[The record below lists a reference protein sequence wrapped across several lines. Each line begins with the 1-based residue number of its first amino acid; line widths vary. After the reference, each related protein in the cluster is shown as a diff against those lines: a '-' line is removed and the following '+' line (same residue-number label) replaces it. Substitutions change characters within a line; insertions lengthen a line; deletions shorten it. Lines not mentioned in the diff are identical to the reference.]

1 MLRFSIEALK
11 LKTKFYRYYNE
22 IDVFVEDEDDGAF
35 YEKLLDKIVGNSVR
49 IKRVFGVGGKV
60 NLFQKVNEYIAK
72 PAERKAFFIADGDF
86 DRILN
91 RPFPATSSLYVLE
104 EYCIENFLFEEVAIC
119 NVIQEEKPNK
129 KIKEIKSVIKLNS
142 WLEESVN
149 QLTPLFATFIL
160 IQKYNMGIPNVDV
173 GLGTFLS
180 NSGIP
185 RLEKKKV
192 ERYIARV
199 QASYHARGNKK
210 FKKEII
216 LIEKKLGKSWRR
228 RKRYICGKD
237 YLMPLLR
244 FEVKRYF
251 GRDLNLKS
259 FRFRIMNHCRFD
271 SLSKLGEQIRIV
283 SRAG

>member
-22 IDVFVEDEDDGAF
+22 IDVFVEDEDDEAF
-35 YEKLLDKIVGNSVR
+35 YEKLLDKITGNSVR

-60 NLFQKVNEYIAK
+60 KLFQKVNEYVPK
-72 PAERKAFFIADGDF
+72 PAKRKAFFIADGDF

-91 RPFPATSSLYVLE
+91 RSFPATSNLCVLE
-104 EYCIENFLFEEVAIC
+104 EYCIENFLFEELAIC
-119 NVIQEEKPNK
+119 NVIQEEKPTK
-129 KIKEIKSVIKLNS
+129 EMREIKSVIKLNG

-149 QLTPLFATFIL
+149 QLTPVFATFIL

-185 RLEKKKV
+185 RLKKKKV
-192 ERYIARV
+192 ESYIASV

-210 FKKEII
+210 FKKEIT
-216 LIEKKLGKSWRR
+216 LIEKKMGKSWRR
-228 RKRYICGKD
+228 RKRYICGKN

-244 FEVKRYF
+244 FEVKRSF
-251 GRDLNLKS
+251 GRDLNPKS
-259 FRFRIMNHCRFD
+259 FRFRIMSHCRFD
-271 SLSKLGEQIRIV
+271 SLSKLGEQIKIV
-283 SRAG
+283 SHAG

>member
-1 MLRFSIEALK
+1 MLRFSIGATK
-11 LKTKFYRYYNE
+11 LKTKFYRYYND
-22 IDVFVEDEDDGAF
+22 IDVFVEDEDDEVF
-35 YEKLLDKIVGNSVR
+35 YEKLLNKIIGNSVR
-49 IKRVFGVGGKV
+49 LKRVFGIGGKV

-104 EYCIENFLFEEVAIC
+104 EYCIENFLFEEAAIC
-119 NVIQEEKPNK
+119 NIIQEEKPNK
-129 KIKEIKSVIKLNS
+129 KIREIKSVIKLNS
-142 WLEESVN
+142 WLEEN
-149 QLTPLFATFIL
+149 INHLTPLFETFIL

-185 RLEKKKV
+185 RLEKKKI
-192 ERYIARV
+192 ERYIAGV
-199 QASYHARGNKK
+199 QASYHAIGNKN
-210 FKKEII
+210 FDKEIS
-216 LIEKKLGKSWRR
+216 LIERKMGKSWRR
-228 RKRYICGKD
+228 RKRYICGKN

-251 GRDLNLKS
+251 GRDLNPKS

-271 SLSKLGEQIRIV
+271 SLSKLGEQIKIV
-283 SRAG
+283 SHSR

>member
-22 IDVFVEDEDDGAF
+22 IDVFVEDEDDEAF

-49 IKRVFGVGGKV
+49 IKRMFGVGGKV
-60 NLFQKVNEYIAK
+60 NLLEKVNEYIAK

-129 KIKEIKSVIKLNS
+129 KIKEVKSVIKLNS

-160 IQKYNMGIPNVDV
+160 IQKCNMGIPNVDV

-244 FEVKRYF
+244 FEVKRCF

-271 SLSKLGEQIRIV
+271 SLSKLGEQIKIV

>member
-1 MLRFSIEALK
+1 M
-11 LKTKFYRYYNE
+11 
-22 IDVFVEDEDDGAF
+22 
-35 YEKLLDKIVGNSVR
+35 LDKIVGNSVR
-49 IKRVFGVGGKV
+49 IRRVFGVGGKLK
-60 NLFQKVNEYIAK
+60 LFQKVNEYIAK
-72 PAERKAFFIADGDF
+72 PAERKSFFIADGDF

-104 EYCIENFLFEEVAIC
+104 EYCIENFLFEEEAIC
-119 NVIQEEKPNK
+119 NVIQEEKPTR
-129 KIKEIKSVIKLNS
+129 KIKEIKSLIRLNS

-185 RLEKKKV
+185 KLEKKKI
-192 ERYIARV
+192 EGYIAKV

-210 FKKEII
+210 FEEEII
-216 LIEKKLGKSWRR
+216 LIEKRLGKSWRR
-228 RKRYICGKD
+228 RKRYICGKN

-244 FEVKRYF
+244 FEVKHRF
-251 GRDLNLKS
+251 GRDLNPKS

-271 SLSKLGEQIRIV
+271 SLSKLGEQVTRV

>member
-1 MLRFSIEALK
+1 MLRFSIEGLK

-22 IDVFVEDEDDGAF
+22 IDVFVEDEDDEVF
-35 YEKLLDKIVGNSVR
+35 YEKLLDKIIGNSVG

-72 PAERKAFFIADGDF
+72 PAERKAFFIADGNF
-86 DRILN
+86 DKILN
-91 RPFPATSSLYVLE
+91 RPFPTTSSMYVLK

-119 NVIQEEKPNK
+119 NVIQEEKPKK

-160 IQKYNMGIPNVDV
+160 IQKYNMGISNVDV

-180 NSGIP
+180 NGGIP

-192 ERYIARV
+192 EGYIASV

-210 FKKEII
+210 FKEKII
-216 LIEKKLGKSWRR
+216 LIEKKMGKSWRG
-228 RKRYICGKD
+228 RKRYICGKA

-244 FEVKRYF
+244 FEVKRCF
-251 GRDLNLKS
+251 GRDLKPQS

-271 SLSKLGEQIRIV
+271 SLSKLGEQIKIV
-283 SRAG
+283 SHAG

>member
-22 IDVFVEDEDDGAF
+22 IDVFIEDEDSEVF
-35 YEKLLDKIVGNSVR
+35 YEKLLDKIIGNSVR

-72 PAERKAFFIADGDF
+72 PAERKAFFITDGDF

-91 RPFPATSSLYVLE
+91 RPFPATISLYVLE

-173 GLGTFLS
+173 GLGKFLS

-192 ERYIARV
+192 ERYVARV

-237 YLMPLLR
+237 YLIPLLR
-244 FEVKRYF
+244 FEVKRCF
-251 GRDLNLKS
+251 GRDLNPKS

-271 SLSKLGEQIRIV
+271 SLSKLGEQITIV